1 MSRALVILFFLPV
14 LCRAEIASWDWR
26 EALLAEEG
34 IAMNPEAIRQALASG
49 AAPPANLESL
59 MRRRGS
65 DDFAERERAQKE
77 LRRGGDPVYR
87 WLRNRP
93 PHPEPEVRQRVQNI
107 LRSFSLKEQ
116 KDREDALDFALR
128 SLLEEGNQRRKD
140 TGGRFYEWF
149 GEDATELVDRYHLL
163 QFKSSVDRN
172 GQIAQN
178 QLCFFG
184 TKVGDG
190 DQRMILSSKLWPG
203 KDDFGDSFTVTTRL
217 GGEPK
222 AAGSWHLGV
231 SIGNVR
237 VLYHPGYRGGGF
249 RFETVDENLPL
260 GTMTAN
266 MGFEPPGSP
275 LERMIIEV
283 RRLPAEK
290 VALTVAVISGG
301 ENPITFK
308 QSAVVPQK
316 QIGPLDHIGLDRSG
330 RSGGLAFFA
339 DFSVTLNE

>member
-1 MSRALVILFFLPV
+1 MSRASVILVFLS
-14 LCRAEIASWDWR
+14 LLSRAEIPAWDWR

-34 IAMNPEAIRQALASG
+34 IECSPEAIQKALKPG
-49 AAPPANLESL
+49 GKTPANLEAVL
-59 MRRRGS
+59 LRLGS
-65 DDFAERERAQKE
+65 DDFAERERTQEE
-77 LRRGGDPVYR
+77 LLRGGDLVYR
-87 WLRNRP
+87 WLRDQP
-93 PHPEPEVRQRVQNI
+93 PHPEPEVRKRVQNI

-266 MGFEPPGSP
+266 MGFDAPGSP
-275 LERMIIEV
+275 LERMIIDV

-301 ENPITFK
+301 KNPTTFK

-330 RSGGLAFFA
+330 RSGGVAFFA

>member
-1 MSRALVILFFLPV
+1 MSRASVLLVFLS
-14 LCRAEIASWDWR
+14 LLSRAEIPAWDWR

-34 IAMNPEAIRQALASG
+34 IECTPEAIQKALNSG
-49 AAPPANLESL
+49 GKTPANLESVL
-59 MRRRGS
+59 QRLGS
-65 DDFAERERAQKE
+65 EDFAERERTQEE
-77 LRRGGDPVYR
+77 LLRGGDLVYR
-87 WLRNRP
+87 WLRDQP
-93 PHPEPEVRQRVQNI
+93 AHPEPEVRKRVQNI
-107 LRSFSLKEQ
+107 LRSFNLKEQ

-128 SLLEEGNQRRKD
+128 SLLEEGDERRKD
-140 TGGRFYEWF
+140 TGGTFYEWF
-149 GEDATELVDRYHLL
+149 GEDTDELVDHYHLL
-163 QFKSSVDRN
+163 EFKSSVDRN
-172 GQIAQN
+172 GLIAQN
-178 QLCFFG
+178 QLSFFG

-190 DQRMILSSKLWPG
+190 DQRMILSSKAWPG
-203 KDDFGDSFTVTTRL
+203 RNDFGDHFTVTTRL

-222 AAGSWHLGV
+222 SAGSWHLGV

-266 MGFEPPGSP
+266 MGFDPPGSP

-283 RRLPAEK
+283 RRLPGEK

-301 ENPITFK
+301 ENPVTFK

-330 RSGGLAFFA
+330 RNGGMAFFA
-339 DFSVTLNE
+339 DFSVTLDE